1 MATKRATI
9 KDVQARVEAMSDKVI
24 ARCYYF
30 YERHWGE
37 YIHWIVFTDED
48 VRDRL
53 QFKSIKEVMDWL
65 DGFEQKQG

>member
-1 MATKRATI
+1 
-9 KDVQARVEAMSDKVI
+9 MSDKVI